1 MSEFIGKDGA
11 SILEWKDYVKRANE
25 LRRNEKLKPKEIR
38 DLLGNPVVN
47 GRVVE
52 LTSAGP
58 NTVKIRT
65 DRGPAAARRTTKTSI
80 YKKVENLPKEIQDW
94 AKRLD
99 KAGKWPE
106 GKSLQGFIDSHKV
119 EEKILRQQIKDLK
132 GLGFIDEKTGR
143 SLIDDG
149 HLLAL
154 GTKQPVNHPLRKKG
168 THGAHFAEARVPELA
183 EANQGKAHHGDR
195 DFLDAKRAGIATDD
209 LDAFSQYL
217 TGDTG
222 VGTKLTTSQKQRW
235 QYGASPDQLVESQ
248 IKAGEIAKQNHVWR
262 DMVESKAGKALS
274 KVSGK
279 LSKADLIA
287 QTATGVATGN
297 VIQAGAA
304 GTTLAA
310 SQALQHPAVQKR
322 IAKQTAELIAKR
334 GAKSAAKLIPGL
346 DIAMSGMEAW
356 GYLSQ
361 GKLDQAGIAALSGA
375 IGWIPVIG
383 DGAAAALDLSN
394 TGIDIARLNLN
405 QSPDIDMTE
414 GGKVSKYES
423 GVMHSPTGQ
432 GDEAF
437 DNVVNALKENP
448 SRFDSSGFGN
458 RMNIDDIGKAL
469 SRL

>member
-1 MSEFIGKDGA
+1 M
-11 SILEWKDYVKRANE
+11 Y
-25 LRRNEKLKPKEIR
+25 
-38 DLLGNPVVN
+38 
-47 GRVVE
+47 
-52 LTSAGP
+52 
-58 NTVKIRT
+58 
-65 DRGPAAARRTTKTSI
+65 
-80 YKKVENLPKEIQDW
+80 
-94 AKRLD
+94 
-99 KAGKWPE
+99 PE
-106 GKSLQGFIDSHKV
+106 GKSLQGFIDDHKIK
-119 EEKILRQQIKDLK
+119 EKALLEQIEGLK
-132 GLGFIDEKTGR
+132 ALGFIDDETGR
-143 SLIDDG
+143 SLVDDG

-154 GTKQPVNHPLRKKG
+154 GSEQEVNTPLRRKG
-168 THGAHFAEARVPELA
+168 THGSHHADARVPELSDV
-183 EANQGKAHHGDR
+183 NQGKAHLGDI
-195 DFLDAKRAGIATDD
+195 DPLDARRAGIIDSD
-209 LDAFSQYL
+209 LEALTQYV

-222 VGTKLTTSQKQRW
+222 VGTTPTQATKQRVA
-235 QYGASPDQLVESQ
+235 QGANPDQ
-248 IKAGEIAKQNHVWR
+248 AIAKQIELEDLAKQRQGYQQAIREATPNHVWR

-361 GKLDQAGIAALSGA
+361 GRLDQAGIAALSGA

-448 SRFDSSGFGN
+448 NRFDSSGFGN

>member
-1 MSEFIGKDGA
+1 MEA
-11 SILEWKDYVKRANE
+11 
-25 LRRNEKLKPKEIR
+25 
-38 DLLGNPVVN
+38 
-47 GRVVE
+47 
-52 LTSAGP
+52 
-58 NTVKIRT
+58 
-65 DRGPAAARRTTKTSI
+65 
-80 YKKVENLPKEIQDW
+80 
-94 AKRLD
+94 
-99 KAGKWPE
+99 AGKVPE
-106 GKSLQGFIDSHKV
+106 GKSLQGFIDDHKIK
-119 EEKILRQQIKDLK
+119 EKALLEQIEGLK
-132 GLGFIDEKTGR
+132 ALGFIDDETGR
-143 SLIDDG
+143 SLVDDG

-154 GTKQPVNHPLRKKG
+154 GSEQEVNTPLRRKG
-168 THGAHFAEARVPELA
+168 THGSHHADARVPELSDV
-183 EANQGKAHHGDR
+183 NQGKAHLGDI
-195 DFLDAKRAGIATDD
+195 DPLDARRAGIIDSD
-209 LDAFSQYL
+209 LEALTQYV

-222 VGTKLTTSQKQRW
+222 VGTTPTQATKQRVA
-235 QYGASPDQLVESQ
+235 QGANPDQ
-248 IKAGEIAKQNHVWR
+248 AIAKQIELEDLAKQRQGYQQAIREATPNHVWR

-361 GKLDQAGIAALSGA
+361 GRLDQAGIAALSGA

-448 SRFDSSGFGN
+448 NRFDSSGFGN